1 MWIGKKCFFF
11 DYSIFFIHSFFLCLH
26 WWFHCFTYT
35 HTHTSTGSFRYMSRV
50 YYFQQVFLFQNK
62 NKTKKKFWLI
72 QFHSIRGNKPGL
84 FLLHCCYYYSWY
96 KCSILG
102 YYFDLK
108 ECSFSYMKKKESY
121 YLTTTTT
128 TKCRLCSKKKNKTG
142 NHRKRVFFFLDFWN
156 PISIPLTHTSK
167 MNKNFFSRRN

>member
-1 MWIGKKCFFF
+1 MFFF
-11 DYSIFFIHSFFLCLH
+11 WLLYFFHSFILSL
-26 WWFHCFTYT
+26 FTLMISLLYIHT

-128 TKCRLCSKKKNKTG
+128 TKCRLCSKKKKQN
-142 NHRKRVFFFLDFWN
+142 RK
-156 PISIPLTHTSK
+156 P
-167 MNKNFFSRRN
+167 